1 MIFKQQVLPAVFDF
15 YACQCSVKYMKQK
28 EIHRQ
33 FLIRLSKDLFNFS
46 GRRVIVSFVLQILT
60 GFTQGIGILLLI
72 PLLSLIG
79 IFDNQ
84 GKGSD
89 FVAKVVAFLHKTGIP
104 GGIVTIL
111 LFYIVIVALSSA
123 LNSYQSLV
131 NARIQQRFVRFLK
144 DRLYISLGH
153 SQWLFASR
161 LRMSDVAHIVTSE
174 VQRAGQAIFQVLRS
188 SSTLITMLMYLGV
201 AFLLSPSMASISLA
215 GALVLLVLGQKKNK
229 SASQLGKSSQHAAK
243 KVYQVVLEH
252 LSGMKVAK
260 SFAEEDRY
268 IGEFIQHTE
277 DVENRKIDYVKLSS
291 RTSFMFSLGTVVL
304 LSAYVYFA
312 IEVLAMPA
320 STLLVL
326 IYIFSRLLPKVSSL
340 QSSYQSIL
348 LSIPAFTAVM
358 ELQKEC
364 DLHGENLTRDGNR
377 VDIEGSVVFR
387 DVSFNYGANMVLDHL
402 SLQIPLNRITCI
414 TGKSGSGK
422 TTLADLILGLL
433 KPVSGEI
440 LADNRPLDEALIY
453 QWRKSLGYVT
463 QESFLFND
471 TIRNNLV
478 WTKPGA
484 TDDELWDALQKA
496 SADEMVRN
504 LKSGLETVVG
514 DRGAQLSGGERQR
527 LALARALVRKPAML
541 ILDEATNALDQEN
554 EQKIIEALGRIK
566 GTTTMVIISH
576 SKEIHRIAD
585 QVIHLDAGRIS
596 HG

>member
-1 MIFKQQVLPAVFDF
+1 
-15 YACQCSVKYMKQK
+15 MKQK
-28 EIHRQ
+28 KINRQ
-33 FLIRLSKDLFNFS
+33 FLISLAKDLFSFS
-46 GRRVIVSFVLQILT
+46 GKKVVVSLFLQILT

-79 IFDNQ
+79 IFNNQ

-111 LFYIVIVALSSA
+111 LFYIVIVALNSA
-123 LNSYQSLV
+123 LNNYQSLV
-131 NARIQQRFVRFLK
+131 NARIQQSFIRFLK
-144 DRLYISLGH
+144 DKLYISLGH

-174 VQRAGQAIFQVLRS
+174 VQRAGQAIFQILRS
-188 SSTLITMLMYLGV
+188 TSTLITMLAYLGV
-201 AFLLSPSMASISLA
+201 AFLLSPSMAAISLA
-215 GALVLLVLGQKKNK
+215 GAVILLILGQKKNK
-229 SASQLGKSSQHAAK
+229 SAMLLGKSSQHSAK

-268 IGEFIQHTE
+268 IGEFILHTE
-277 DVENRKIDYVKLSS
+277 DVEKRKIDYVRLSS

-304 LSAYVYFA
+304 LSIYVYLA

-326 IYIFSRLLPKVSSL
+326 IYIFSRLLPKVASL
-340 QSSYQSIL
+340 QSSYQAIL
-348 LSIPAFTAVM
+348 LSIPAFSAVM

-364 DLHGENLTRDGNR
+364 DLHGENLTRDDHPVNIG
-377 VDIEGSVVFR
+377 GSVTFR
-387 DVSFNYGANMVLDHL
+387 DVSFAYDANLVFGHF
-402 SLQIPLNRITCI
+402 SLNIPVNKITCI

-440 LADNRPLDEALIY
+440 LADNRPLDETLIY
-453 QWRKSLGYVT
+453 RWRKSIGYVT

-478 WTKPGA
+478 WTKPDA
-484 TDDELWDALQKA
+484 TEDELWDALKKS
-496 SADEMVRN
+496 SADAMVRN
-504 LKSGLETVVG
+504 FASGLETLVG

-541 ILDEATNALDQEN
+541 ILDEATNALDRDN
-554 EQKIIEALGRIK
+554 EWTIIEALERIK

-576 SKEIHRIAD
+576 STAFHRIAD
-585 QVIHLDAGRIS
+585 QVIHLENGRIS
-596 HG
+596 HA

>member
-1 MIFKQQVLPAVFDF
+1 MIFKQQVIPAVFVF
-15 YACQCSVKYMKQK
+15 YHDRVQHMKQK
-28 EIHRQ
+28 ARHHQ

-46 GRRVIVSFVLQILT
+46 GRSVIVSFVLQILT

-79 IFDNQ
+79 IFDNH

-89 FVAKVVAFLHKTGIP
+89 FVAKVGSFLHKTGIP
-104 GGIVTIL
+104 CGIVTIL

-131 NARIQQRFVRFLK
+131 NAKIQHRFVRFLK
-144 DRLYISLGH
+144 DKLYISLGH

-161 LRMSDVAHIVTSE
+161 LRMSDVAHVVTSE

-188 SSTLITMLMYLGV
+188 TSTLITMLMYLGV

-229 SASQLGKSSQHAAK
+229 SAAQLGKSSQHSIK

-268 IGEFIQHTE
+268 IEEFIQHTE
-277 DVENRKIDYVKLSS
+277 DVEKRKIDYVKLSS
-291 RTSFMFSLGTVVL
+291 RTSFMFSLGTVIL

-340 QSSYQSIL
+340 QSSYQAIL
-348 LSIPAFTAVM
+348 LSIPAFTAVL

-364 DLHGENLTRDGNR
+364 DLHNENLTRDDNP
-377 VDIEGSVVFR
+377 VNIEGSVVFT
-387 DVSFNYGANMVLDHL
+387 DVSFAYGANLVLDRL
-402 SLQIPLNRITCI
+402 SLRIPVNSISCI
-414 TGKSGSGK
+414 SGQSGSGK

-440 LADNRPLDEALIY
+440 LVNNHPLDESLTY
-453 QWRKSLGYVT
+453 SWRKNIGYVT

-471 TIRNNLV
+471 TIRNNLI

-484 TDDELWDALQKA
+484 TDDDLWDALQKA
-496 SADEMVRN
+496 SAAEMVRN
-504 LKSGLETVVG
+504 FPSGLETVVG

-541 ILDEATNALDQEN
+541 ILDEATNALDQQN
-554 EQKIIEALGRIK
+554 EFKIIEALERLK

-576 SKEIHRIAD
+576 SQEIHRIAD

-596 HG
+596 HA